1 VVTPLGLGAP
11 AVPTHVGAGS
21 TVMPSAPLATP
32 VAGTAEHAWAVLE
45 QVMDPEVPVVSIVD
59 LGIARAVTLADDG
72 ALVVVLTPTYSGCPA
87 TELIETL
94 TREALAAAGF
104 AALRIERRLAPAWS
118 SDWISESGRA
128 ALGAYG
134 IVPPQRGA
142 RSSGCGLHGAAD
154 DASGASSSTTST
166 TAAVLHFMPRET
178 LNLACPRCDSRDT
191 ERLSAF
197 GSTACKSLYRCR
209 ACREPFEY
217 FKPI

>member
-1 VVTPLGLGAP
+1 MKQAAAGA
-11 AVPTHVGAGS
+11 
-21 TVMPSAPLATP
+21 ATAQP
-32 VAGTAEHAWAVLE
+32 VAGLAAGVAERAWTVLE

-59 LGIARAVTLADDG
+59 LGIARAVSLADDG

-94 TREALAAAGF
+94 TREALQAAGF
-104 AALRIERRLAPAWS
+104 AAVRIERRLAPAWS

-134 IVPPQRGA
+134 IVPPQRGDA
-142 RSSGCGLHGAAD
+142 STGCGLHGGAPGANT
-154 DASGASSSTTST
+154 SGASSSTSS
-166 TAAVLHFMPRET
+166 ASVLHFIPRET
-178 LNLACPRCDSRDT
+178 LSLACPRCDSRDT